1 MRIAIL
7 VVCLVLAAAGL
18 FIGLQQA
25 FQGDDPT
32 REERIHD
39 FQQTITLGQR
49 RINHA
54 RTALADLGASETPV
68 PSPTSGR

>member
-25 FQGDDPT
+25 FQDDEPT

-39 FQQTITLGQR
+39 FQQTITVSQR
-49 RINHA
+49 RIDRA
-54 RTALADLGASETPV
+54 RTALAELELTPV